1 MSKRDSTKLKRQMEG
16 RWLSAFL
23 TLAPALEHAVNKLGT
38 NVSCPVDGGLDGF
51 RLFQDANITGGGVKQ
66 NLRVIPEGIDM
77 LMWVNEWSFTK
88 AYDQLE
94 AFLANNVVE
103 AGSVRTSLPKVIDE
117 TNLRFWLNQVWKESI
132 PLSDLRAYPARIYCD
147 RRRIKKAALAASDLR
162 FHPALNYI
170 GTDGKILG
178 RYGAL
183 VALVRN
189 NDGMPVSIH
198 RTFLTKSGMK
208 VDFLGRTNA
217 PRKLTPAVN
226 KQSKGRHVRFSS
238 IGLAGVIGVAEGL
251 ETALAVT
258 EATQLPVW
266 PTISTSMLTSF
277 IPPDGVNTVL
287 IFADKDRNLAGEI
300 AANTLTER
308 LAEVGIKAITLMPPT
323 PILESDT
330 KGVDWADQLVRDR
343 TGFRISYSSVNS
355 HITRKM
361 A

>member
-1 MSKRDSTKLKRQMEG
+1 MSFLDGKSLEP
-16 RWLSAFL
+16 LSAFL
-23 TLAPALEHAVNKLGT
+23 ILAPALEHAINKLGT

-66 NLRVIPEGIDM
+66 SLRVIPEGIDM

-88 AYDQLE
+88 TYDELE
-94 AFLANNVVE
+94 AFLANKTVDV
-103 AGSVRTSLPKVIDE
+103 GSVRTPPPKIIDE
-117 TNLRFWLNQVWKESI
+117 TNLRVWLNQVWKESL
-132 PLSDLRAYPARIYCD
+132 PLSDLQAYPARIYFD
-147 RRRIKKAALAASDLR
+147 RRRVKKAAMAASDLR

-170 GTDGKILG
+170 GANGKILG

-183 VALVRN
+183 LALVRN

-208 VDFLGRTNA
+208 VDFLGRKNA

-226 KQSKGRHVRFSS
+226 KQSKGRHIRFSR
-238 IGLAGVIGVAEGL
+238 IGVDCVIGVAEGL

-258 EATQLPVW
+258 EATQIPVW

-277 IPPDGVNTVL
+277 MPPDGVNTVL

-330 KGVDWADQLVRDR
+330 KGVDWADQLLRDLTDFR
-343 TGFRISYSSVNS
+343 TSCSLVNS
-355 HITRKM
+355 QVTRKI